1 MNTLKPMLPKFKV
14 EIIKL
19 MKTKFIYISFIFY
32 LLIAFNLVFQKVGN
46 ENSGVFDA
54 NLSHPYQIISL
65 LLLVLILF
73 SNILGLI
80 IGTYFGASEYQFK
93 TWSLLLN
100 KYSINQIIHSKLVAI
115 FITSISL
122 HMIVICVG
130 FSLGLFFYDTSGV
143 SFGFAQLLL
152 QIVISIFTL
161 MATAIFG
168 FFIAFMLKSVSLGNI
183 IGLFILLISLFYGG
197 VLPFVNYLSPQWY
210 LTPIYAEFFGNL
222 NNSPGLQ
229 IGSSNGIPMYMNISI
244 LAVGLIGFLLLT
256 YKLGNKR
263 EY

>member
-1 MNTLKPMLPKFKV
+1 MLPKFKV
-14 EIIKL
+14 ELIKL

-32 LLIAFNLVFQKVGN
+32 LVVAFYLVIQKVVN

-54 NLSHPYQIISL
+54 SLSHPYQITSL
-65 LLLVLILF
+65 LLLVMILF

-100 KYSINQIIHSKLVAI
+100 KYSVNQIIHSKFVAI
-115 FITSISL
+115 FLTTISL
-122 HMIVICVG
+122 HIIVIGLG
-130 FSLGLFFYDTSGV
+130 FSFGFIFAGTSGE

-152 QIVISIFTL
+152 QIAISMVTL
-161 MATAIFG
+161 LVTAIFG
-168 FFIAFMLKSVSLGNI
+168 FFIAFIVKSVSLGNM

-197 VLPFVNYLSPQWY
+197 VLPFINYLSPQWY
-210 LTPIYAEFFGNL
+210 LTPIYGEFFGNL

-229 IGSSNGIPMYMNISI
+229 IGGGNGIPLYMNISI
-244 LAVGLIGFLLLT
+244 LAVGLIAFIVLT